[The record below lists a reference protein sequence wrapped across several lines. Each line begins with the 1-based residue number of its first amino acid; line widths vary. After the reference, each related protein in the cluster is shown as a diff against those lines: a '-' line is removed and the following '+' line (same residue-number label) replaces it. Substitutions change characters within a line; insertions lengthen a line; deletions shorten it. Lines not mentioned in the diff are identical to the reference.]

1 MIFLFFIFLIF
12 LNIIEIN
19 CKMDKDKERIAVHLQ
34 PHANPD
40 EVAAL
45 HGFENLGPVGD
56 LENHYVF
63 QKLHPHEM
71 SEDVLPTHIG
81 VHRHV
86 KWWENQV
93 SRNRRRPHIGLEEP
107 PQKNNVDDE
116 EEALKRDSL

>member
-1 MIFLFFIFLIF
+1 MIFMFYFKKIFYIF
-12 LNIIEIN
+12 GISQMCFLL
-19 CKMDKDKERIAVHLQ
+19 KDKERIAVHLQ

-71 SEDVLPTHIG
+71 RFVVLYVLPHF
-81 VHRHV
+81 
-86 KWWENQV
+86 
-93 SRNRRRPHIGLEEP
+93 
-107 PQKNNVDDE
+107 
-116 EEALKRDSL
+116 